1 MTLTPIVI
9 WNNELILTIRASIK
23 HSNNII
29 IFKIIFLVQLVNTEQ
44 EEGRVCNFTPSLP
57 INLSQIENQQ
67 ERPKRKQQISKN
79 WQYQIENQQGKIH
92 QIYDDDRDD
101 KNLHFFLQDGD
112 VEFFCV
118 IHISILLMTV
128 VIFCVIKHFCL
139 KNEEGDDFLCNS
151 PPLSTQSIPFQL
163 SLSFN
168 DPIPSGA
175 PQNHHLHHIT
185 ISNIGNLSQPRY
197 QQPINVCLFLL

>member
-1 MTLTPIVI
+1 MRGNGTP
-9 WNNELILTIRASIK
+9 SI
-23 HSNNII
+23 
-29 IFKIIFLVQLVNTEQ
+29 FFWIIFLMQLVNAEQ
-44 EEGRVCNFTPSLP
+44 EESRVCNFTPSFP

-67 ERPKRKQQISKN
+67 ELPKRKQQISKN
-79 WQYQIENQQGKIH
+79 WHYQIGNQQGKIH

-101 KNLHFFLQDGD
+101 KNWHLFLLDRD
-112 VEFFCV
+112 D
-118 IHISILLMTV
+118 SILLMTV

-139 KNEEGDDFLCNS
+139 KNEEVDDFLCNS

-175 PQNHHLHHIT
+175 PQNHHLHHLT
-185 ISNIGNLSQPRY
+185 ISNIENLSQPRY
-197 QQPINVCLFLL
+197 QQPINVCLFPL